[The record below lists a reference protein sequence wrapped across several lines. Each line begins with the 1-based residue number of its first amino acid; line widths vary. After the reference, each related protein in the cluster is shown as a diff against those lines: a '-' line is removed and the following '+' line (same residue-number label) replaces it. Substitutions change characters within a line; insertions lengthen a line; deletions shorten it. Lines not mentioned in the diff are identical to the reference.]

1 MYIPLRE
8 GPDNCFFAS
17 SSMKLYNPLF
27 GAAGD
32 CGKSGSSEMST
43 AGRISINCTL
53 VPHCA
58 HVGKRSPLKI
68 VAAWLGRCRS
78 WITVYMPDSFTSS
91 PDLNVCF
98 GLDGPCITWDRKDF
112 DTTVY

>member
-32 CGKSGSSEMST
+32 CGKSRSSEMST

-68 VAAWLGRCRS
+68 VAAWLERGRHS
-78 WITVYMPDSFTSS
+78 VTANMPDFWTSP
-91 PDLNVCF
+91 PDSNDW
-98 GLDGPCITWDRKDF
+98 LDLDRSSLPLV
-112 DTTVY
+112 T